1 MLRVGVVVNNL
12 KVYRVRAR
20 VFICWRRIKRAIVFG
35 RAVRYRVV
43 FAVVGLRYR
52 NAVRLPVV
60 RQRNVREIYCE
71 GDLYKF
77 NAHFVRNIV
86 AIGVHNDKVC
96 FVESVCVICACD
108 VLCYRDVSRDGIAR
122 NKSDFFKVFC
132 LDLVCFPDRNGR
144 RIIEFYRK
152 ILCADVERCDGCGDC
167 IVFVCFG
174 VFVKHDFHVIIIAG
188 FFADGIVGFKRV

>member
-1 MLRVGVVVNNL
+1 MLREGVVVNNL
-12 KVYRVRAR
+12 KVYCVCAC
-20 VFICWRRIKRAIVFG
+20 VFIYGRRIKRAIVFG

-43 FAVVGLRYR
+43 FAFVGLCDH

-71 GDLYKF
+71 GDLYKR

-86 AIGVHNDKVC
+86 AIGVHNDKVG
-96 FVESVCVICACD
+96 FVEIVCVICAFD
-108 VLCYRDVSRDGIAR
+108 VLCYRDVSRDGVAR

-152 ILCADVERCDGCGDC
+152 RFLDDVERCAVCGDC
-167 IVFVCFG
+167 IVFVFRGFCI
-174 VFVKHDFHVIIIAG
+174 KHNACGI
-188 FFADGIVGFKRV
+188 FAFSRADRIVGFKRV